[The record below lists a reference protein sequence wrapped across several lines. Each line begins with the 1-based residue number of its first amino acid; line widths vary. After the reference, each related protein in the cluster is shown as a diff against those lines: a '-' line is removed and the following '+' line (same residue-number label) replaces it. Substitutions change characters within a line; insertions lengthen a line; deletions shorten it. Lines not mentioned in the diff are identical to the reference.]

1 MEKKEFPYGESVK
14 FGWETFK
21 KNTWYLIG
29 ISIVY
34 LIIQLIPNIIGL
46 FYPESTEAE
55 IIEISISQIVQGGIL
70 VLAIFIVTLILQVI
84 TNVGIMRI
92 SIAYTNDLKPLF
104 KDLFQGWDVFWKFI
118 GCGILVTLLV
128 LGGLFLLIIPGIIW
142 AIKYSFAPYLVVEG
156 VSPVEALKKSGEL
169 TKGYKWDIFLFGLL
183 VGLINVLGMF
193 LFFVG
198 ILVALPVTLIAYAYV
213 YKKLKEFNNVSLA
226 SNLLEIDT
234 PSIAEIEGE

>member
-1 MEKKEFPYGESVK
+1 
-14 FGWETFK
+14 
-21 KNTWYLIG
+21 
-29 ISIVY
+29 
-34 LIIQLIPNIIGL
+34 
-46 FYPESTEAE
+46 
-55 IIEISISQIVQGGIL
+55 
-70 VLAIFIVTLILQVI
+70 
-84 TNVGIMRI
+84 
-92 SIAYTNDLKPLF
+92 LKPLF